1 MGKRVQETK
10 ITSWTNKH
18 SQERKSVVR
27 FGRAK
32 ENDAALEKTIVK
44 SVEAV
49 HLEVAKRIN
58 QTVGAKDDAEDK
70 FHEESIAL
78 VESLFKEK
86 RVWTDMRKEKRE
98 EDEPAGGSTGNVV
111 RDAMKRDS

>member
-1 MGKRVQETK
+1 MGSSVDENGIKTVWEYLERDGKTYKATKRVQETK

-86 RVWTDMRKEKRE
+86 RVWTDM
-98 EDEPAGGSTGNVV
+98 
-111 RDAMKRDS
+111 